1 MLFEDVDDE
10 GGDRDEDGGGGDP
23 EGSGLADAGVLGL
36 DLVGLYIDDVVLL
49 QIVVGRR
56 EEVGIVEVDLVDL
69 LVALGVLTDELYI
82 LTDTVDGEV
91 ASLGEGLEDVDLLT
105 GYLETTGTVY
115 FTEDRD
121 GVAGHL
127 DRDHGVLSGIEVGL
141 DLVVDHGLALSLSEA
156 SDLDA
161 TQDGIV
167 DGTFIVDEVGLED
180 CL

>member
-23 EGSGLADAGVLGL
+23 EGGGLADSRVLGL

-56 EEVGIVEVDLVDL
+56 EEVGIVEVDLMDL
-69 LVALGVLTDELYI
+69 LMTLGILTDELYV

-105 GYLETTGTVY
+105 GYLKTTRTVH
-115 FTEDRD
+115 FTED
-121 GVAGHL
+121 
-127 DRDHGVLSGIEVGL
+127 
-141 DLVVDHGLALSLSEA
+141 
-156 SDLDA
+156 
-161 TQDGIV
+161 
-167 DGTFIVDEVGLED
+167 
-180 CL
+180 